1 MRGDAERQANI
12 MLAVTPDS
20 FIPDDHPI
28 RRIKPI
34 VDSALQQLSG
44 LFDTMYATSGRPSI
58 PPEHLLKASLLIAL
72 YSIRSERQF
81 CERLRYDLLFKW
93 FLDLNISD
101 EPFDASTFSK
111 NRERL
116 LAADVA
122 RAFFAEV
129 VAEAK
134 RRRLLSA
141 EHFTVDGTLLEA
153 WASLKSYRPRDEQE
167 PPPGGRNPDVDFR
180 GRRRSRDT
188 HSSSTDP
195 EARLY
200 TKGSGQTAKLSYL
213 GHLLTEN
220 RHGLVLDVELTEA
233 NGYAQARGGGHD
245 AGAQRERLRDAGRRP
260 WLRHARLRGG
270 TARARRDAA
279 RGAERPPPQQR
290 RGRAYHAASRL
301 AHRQSQ
307 KRPSEAPGA
316 RSGGHDHEAGGG
328 FTPLLATPRPR
339 KALLRK
345 IVEMLVQVFGWMKTV
360 GGGRKLRFGSWAA
373 SATAAGWSSPPPP
386 TTWCAWPGSRLP
398 WRRRSAPSGLYLNPP
413 PGPGA
418 LRSTRSQV
426 RRPRSRSRRRLHA
439 ASRHSETPEGAS
451 SAPC

>member
-1 MRGDAERQANI
+1 MRGDAERQAN
-12 MLAVTPDS
+12 MLLAVTPDS

-34 VDSALQQLSG
+34 VDSALQQLSP
-44 LFDTMYATSGRPSI
+44 LFDTMYSTSGRPSI

-72 YSIRSERQF
+72 YSVRSERQF

-116 LAADVA
+116 LAADA
-122 RAFFAEV
+122 AHAFFAEV
-129 VAEAK
+129 VAEAR

-153 WASLKSYRPRDEQE
+153 GASLKSYRPRDEQE

-188 HSSSTDP
+188 HSSGTDP

-233 NGYAQARGGGHD
+233 NGY
-245 AGAQRERLRDAGRRP
+245 P
-260 WLRHARLRGG
+260 S
-270 TARARRDAA
+270 ARR
-279 RGAERPPPQQR
+279 G
-290 RGRAYHAASRL
+290 SR
-301 AHRQSQ
+301 HRDYRQSQ
-307 KRPSEAPGA
+307 KR
-316 RSGGHDHEAGGG
+316 
-328 FTPLLATPRPR
+328 
-339 KALLRK
+339 RK
-345 IVEMLVQVFGWMKTV
+345 IVEQVFGWMKTV
-360 GGGRKLRFGSWAA
+360 CGGRELRFVGRERNRCWLEF
-373 SATAAGWSSPPPP
+373 TAA
-386 TTWCAWPGSRLP
+386 AYNL
-398 WRRRSAPSGLYLNPP
+398 
-413 PGPGA
+413 
-418 LRSTRSQV
+418 V
-426 RRPRSRSRRRLHA
+426 RMATLETA
-439 ASRHSETPEGAS
+439 AT
-451 SAPC
+451 